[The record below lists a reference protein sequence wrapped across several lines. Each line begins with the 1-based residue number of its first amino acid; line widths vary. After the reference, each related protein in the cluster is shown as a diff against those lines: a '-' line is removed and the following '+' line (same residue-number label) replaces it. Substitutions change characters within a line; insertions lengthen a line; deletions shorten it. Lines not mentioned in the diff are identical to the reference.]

1 MARPK
6 RDPAATSREDDFR
19 DYEEREIDEGWPYAD
34 EDAVKTGENVGYGT
48 SESNF
53 DKVDGPG
60 AEIADAPAIA
70 SQGGPSLS
78 PSSEDPVIE
87 DDAIGEQIALAFE
100 SNGLDSENITINVH
114 QGIAELSGRVDTDE
128 EKSKLVRVALAV
140 PGVENVTDALTLSGV
155 DGHIPTDVT
164 E

>member
-1 MARPK
+1 M
-6 RDPAATSREDDFR
+6 
-19 DYEEREIDEGWPYAD
+19 
-34 EDAVKTGENVGYGT
+34 
-48 SESNF
+48 
-53 DKVDGPG
+53 
-60 AEIADAPAIA
+60 
-70 SQGGPSLS
+70 
-78 PSSEDPVIE
+78 IE

>member
-6 RDPAATSREDDFR
+6 RDPAATSREEDFR
-19 DYEEREIDEGWPYAD
+19 DYEERETDEGWPYAD
-34 EDAVKTGENVGYGT
+34 QDAVKTGENTGYGT

-53 DKVDGPG
+53 DRAEGPG
-60 AEIADAPAIA
+60 AEIADAPMIA
-70 SQGGPSLS
+70 SEGGPSIS

-100 SNGLDSENITINVH
+100 STGLDGETVTINVH
-114 QGIAELSGRVDTDE
+114 RGVAELSGRVDTDE
-128 EKSKLVRVALAV
+128 EKSKLVRIALAV
-140 PGVENVTDALTLSGV
+140 PGVRNVTDALTLSGV
-155 DGHIPTDVT
+155 DSHIPPDVT